1 MRAALVE
8 SSGPAIAWSG
18 DIDALVDQFF
28 SPKTDREYWQ
38 RVWLNRWRKGGGR
51 AFDVAKARLLI
62 ITHRLPDRA
71 FVTLGFDG
79 ARTRDTTGIVAN
91 EIPTG
96 YQWTVDCWA
105 RPDDWPDDELAEPW
119 EVDPALVDAAVADVF
134 EELDVWRLY
143 GDPPHW
149 GEWLDTWAGRYGGH
163 RVVKWWTTRQRA
175 MGHALREYW
184 QAIESGTI
192 AFADDD
198 LFFEHLGNAVKRE
211 TNMSIDGSTDE
222 KLWLIEKDRPD
233 SPRKIDLS
241 MCGAL
246 SWQARLDALAA
257 SAKPTRRGP
266 PRRAKAHSF

>member
-1 MRAALVE
+1 M
-8 SSGPAIAWSG
+8 
-18 DIDALVDQFF
+18 
-28 SPKTDREYWQ
+28 
-38 RVWLNRWRKGGGR
+38 
-51 AFDVAKARLLI
+51 
-62 ITHRLPDRA
+62 
-71 FVTLGFDG
+71 
-79 ARTRDTTGIVAN
+79 
-91 EIPTG
+91 
-96 YQWTVDCWA
+96 
-105 RPDDWPDDELAEPW
+105 
-119 EVDPALVDAAVADVF
+119 DPALVDAAVADVF